1 MSGHRKRSSRLAT
14 SVRRLPA
21 RFRRRFDRDPL
32 AIHQHSTRPATT
44 RLDLARLGSARLRSV
59 RVELRSTDGA
69 AYRQAVVS
77 IHTLLLESA
86 RSTLTNTVSPPRP
99 ILDPPM
105 HARTHAHTHTH
116 TQPLARTRTRELS
129 TSRLTSHPT
138 IQPASQPYDQPV
150 GPTYTHNTR
159 AMVRVRT
166 SVTARKKT
174 VHASL
179 VVSSCSTDCGRRVRG
194 SRRPRES
201 TTRADRAIDRVSAR

>member
-1 MSGHRKRSSRLAT
+1 MSPLVFHRESPFPVSVSLGNKVLLSRLQAFPAVPNRRVQQTTTNDPPESIVSGHRKRSSRLAT
-14 SVRRLPA
+14 IVRRLPA

-105 HARTHAHTHTH
+105 HARTHARTHTH
-116 TQPLARTRTRELS
+116 TAFGTHTDSRALDQPS
-129 TSRLTSHPT
+129 DQPSNHPT
-138 IQPASQPYDQPV
+138 SQPAIRP
-150 GPTYTHNTR
+150 
-159 AMVRVRT
+159 
-166 SVTARKKT
+166 
-174 VHASL
+174 AS
-179 VVSSCSTDCGRRVRG
+179 
-194 SRRPRES
+194 RPNIY
-201 TTRADRAIDRVSAR
+201 A